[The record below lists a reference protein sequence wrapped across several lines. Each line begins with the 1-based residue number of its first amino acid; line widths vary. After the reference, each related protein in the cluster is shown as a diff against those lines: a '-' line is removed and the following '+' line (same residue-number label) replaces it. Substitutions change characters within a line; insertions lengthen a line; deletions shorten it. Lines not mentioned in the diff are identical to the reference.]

1 MILLTPHDAA
11 QQGEYTDYPDSYVQ
25 HTGCRFLLEVLSE
38 AVPHPDGTLVGRIE
52 VFVESHGTAVALL
65 EFLIGDFV
73 CQPLRS
79 ECQVVYT
86 VALAVYKLKCREG
99 NKCRGRET
107 VLVGVDAYYLI
118 GHSLYIDILSYRL
131 GTWKQ
136 HLDSLFVQYDHLPA
150 FLHVAVV
157 DETSLFQFYSFQFRI
172 VGKDALQRNGN
183 VFLAE
188 VRMASLLL
196 MLAPVVMTLSGKASA
211 VS

>member
-1 MILLTPHDAA
+1 M
-11 QQGEYTDYPDSYVQ
+11 
-25 HTGCRFLLEVLSE
+25 
-38 AVPHPDGTLVGRIE
+38 
-52 VFVESHGTAVALL
+52 
-65 EFLIGDFV
+65 
-73 CQPLRS
+73 RS

-188 VRMASLLL
+188 GEDGVA
-196 MLAPVVMTLSGKASA
+196 LADAGSGGDDFIGKSFCGKLKIAFIQRESSA
-211 VS
+211 FFQSVERFRCISRINFD